1 MDTQAIL
8 EKVRNLLNAVGV
20 EVPDDDVALSFV
32 LDAVA
37 AEILNRTNQAEVP
50 EGLYTVVIMRTAGV
64 YLRNLKAAGKL
75 SIEFEAAVK
84 SLSEGDTSVTF
95 SDSDSPE
102 AQFDALVS
110 GWASYGDDQLNRY
123 RRIVW

>member
-8 EKVRNLLNAVGV
+8 EKVKMLLSAVGV
-20 EVPDDDVALSFV
+20 EVPEDDVVLSFV
-32 LDAVA
+32 LDAVVS
-37 AEILNRTNQAEVP
+37 EILNRTNQAEVP
-50 EGLYTVVIMRTAGV
+50 EGLYTVLVMRTAGV
-64 YLRNLKAAGKL
+64 YLRNLKSAGKL
-75 SIEFEAAVK
+75 SVEFEAAVK
-84 SLSEGDTSVTF
+84 SISEGDASVTF

-123 RRIVW
+123 RRLVW